1 MNFFKSALCLSAAVA
16 FSATANADLKVATI
30 DGLKLFNDY
39 YKTHEL
45 KAELEVKQKN
55 IIETDNIRSE
65 SIKERVNE
73 YNALTKQL
81 AEPVLSDKD
90 RKDIAQK
97 VEIKKQELIALE
109 QQRRGHRE
117 RQVKALQEQT
127 NLRRIE
133 IIKEITRVTEEEAKK
148 GSYDIVIDKSAR
160 TLDSRPIV
168 PYTKPS
174 FDITPSV
181 LKELNKN
188 APKDFDP
195 NKKDGATPEL
205 NK

>member
-1 MNFFKSALCLSAAVA
+1 MNFFKSALCVSAAVA

-30 DGLKLFNDY
+30 DGAKLFDDY

-45 KAELEVKQKN
+45 KAELELKQKK
-55 IIETDNIRSE
+55 IIETNNIRLE

-73 YNALTKQL
+73 HNALAKQL
-81 AEPVLSDKD
+81 SEPVLSDKD

-97 VEIKKQELIALE
+97 VEIKKQELVALD
-109 QQRRGHRE
+109 QQRKGHLE
-117 RQVKALQEQT
+117 RQTKALQEQI

-148 GSYDIVIDKSAR
+148 NNYDIVIDKSVR
-160 TLDSRPIV
+160 NLDSRLIV
-168 PYTKPS
+168 PYIKPS
-174 FDITPSV
+174 FDITPTI

-195 NKKDGATPEL
+195 SEKKTASPEL

>member
-1 MNFFKSALCLSAAVA
+1 MNFFKSALCMSAAVA

-30 DGLKLFNDY
+30 DGNKLFGDY

-45 KAELEVKQKN
+45 KAELELKQKN
-55 IIETDNIRSE
+55 IQETNNIRLE

-73 YNALTKQL
+73 YNALIKQL
-81 AEPVLSDKD
+81 SEPVLSDKD

-97 VEIKKQELIALE
+97 VEIKKQELAALD
-109 QQRRGHRE
+109 QQRKGHLE
-117 RQVKALQEQT
+117 RQLKALQEQT
-127 NLRRIE
+127 NLRRLE
-133 IIKEITRVTEEEAKK
+133 IIKEITRITEEEAKK
-148 GSYDIVIDKSAR
+148 SNYDLVIDKSAR
-160 TLDSRPIV
+160 TLDSRLIV
-168 PYTKPS
+168 PFTKPS
-174 FDITPSV
+174 FDITPTI

-195 NKKDGATPEL
+195 SKKDGATPKL